1 MADDV
6 EAVVIAVCQSGLP
19 AQIVVGFGLDSRN
32 RYFDPTDE
40 NVVVASQT
48 SDLPASPMLIDQ
60 GSAQCICNAFYTS
73 SS

>member
-32 RYFDPTDE
+32 RYFDLTHE
-40 NVVVASQT
+40 NVAVA
-48 SDLPASPMLIDQ
+48 P
-60 GSAQCICNAFYTS
+60 
-73 SS
+73 